1 MKGAFKIGSIAG
13 INLFIHWTFSILI
26 AYIVFSNYRAGQSTE
41 QIIWSVIFILSIFVT
56 VLMHELGHALTAK
69 RFNIITKDIT
79 LLPIG
84 GLARLESIP
93 EKPKEELIVAIAGP
107 AVNIAIAL
115 IIGLFIT
122 IPDAKDLNEQLS
134 SGVNSSNFFLAFYF
148 VNLWL
153 ALFNFIPAFPMDG
166 GRVLRALLAMKFER
180 HIATNIAA
188 RIGQIL
194 ALGFIFL
201 GFYYNLFL
209 IFIGLFIMF
218 SAQAEA
224 EYTQIKSMLKGYK
237 VKDVLMKNYQELDAG
252 EKIKTAVQMLLN
264 GQSKNFLVTE
274 NHKPVG
280 TLSRN
285 EIIKTLSEHGENELI
300 RNAMNSNLIFLN
312 TDSPLEEAF
321 QKAQQNKS
329 TLMPVMENDKL
340 IGTLDTENILEF
352 IMVKDFREKEI

>member
-1 MKGAFKIGSIAG
+1 MKGSFKIGNIAG

-26 AYIVFSNYRAGQSTE
+26 AYIVFSNYRAGQNAE

-56 VLMHELGHALTAK
+56 VLMHEMGHALAAK

-84 GLARLESIP
+84 GLARIESMP
-93 EKPKEELIVAIAGP
+93 EKPKEELIIAIAGP
-107 AVNIAIAL
+107 AVNIAIAM
-115 IIGLFIT
+115 ITGLFIT
-122 IPDAKDLNEQLS
+122 IPDAKVLNEQLI
-134 SGVNSSNFFLAFYF
+134 SGINANNFFLAFYF

-180 HIATNIAA
+180 QVATNIAA

-201 GFYYNLFL
+201 GFYYNPFL
-209 IFIGLFIMF
+209 IFIGLFVML

-224 EYTQIKSMLKGYK
+224 EYTQVKSMLKGYK
-237 VKDVLMKNYQELDAG
+237 VKDVLMKHYQKIDAG
-252 EKIKTAVQMLLN
+252 EKIKAAVQMLLN

-274 NHKPVG
+274 NDEPVG

-285 EIIKTLSEHGENELI
+285 EIIKALSEQGENELI

-312 TDSPLEEAF
+312 TDALLEEVF
-321 QKAQQNKS
+321 QQAQQNKS
-329 TLMPVMENDKL
+329 NLMPVMENNRL
-340 IGTLDTENILEF
+340 IGAIDTENILEF
-352 IMVKDFREKEI
+352 IMVKDILKKEM

>member
-1 MKGAFKIGSIAG
+1 MKGSFKIGNIAG

-56 VLMHELGHALTAK
+56 VLMHEMGHALAAK
-69 RFNIITKDIT
+69 RFNIVTKDIT

-84 GLARLESIP
+84 GIARIESMP
-93 EKPKEELIVAIAGP
+93 EKPKEELIIAIAGP
-107 AVNIAIAL
+107 AVNIAIAM
-115 IIGLFIT
+115 ITGLFIT
-122 IPDAKDLNEQLS
+122 IPETKVLNEQLS
-134 SGVNSSNFFLAFYF
+134 SGINASNFFLAFYF

-180 HIATNIAA
+180 QVATNIAA

-201 GFYYNLFL
+201 GFYYNPFL
-209 IFIGLFIMF
+209 IFIGLFVML

-224 EYTQIKSMLKGYK
+224 EYTQVKSMLKGYK
-237 VKDVLMKNYQELDAG
+237 VKDVLMKHYQKLDAD

-274 NHKPVG
+274 NDKPVG

-285 EIIKTLSEHGENELI
+285 EIIKALSEQGEDELI

-312 TDSPLEEAF
+312 TDALLEDVF

-329 TLMPVMENDKL
+329 NLMPVMENNRL
-340 IGTLDTENILEF
+340 IGTIDTENILEF
-352 IMVKDFREKEI
+352 IMVKDILKEEM